1 MKKYLSILAL
11 LLVTVSS
18 FAQPGHM
25 DVEPGA
31 SRALDVE
38 GERSRIQAERLR
50 AEANY
55 QAQEAVCYARFAVT
69 DCIRQA
75 RVHRR
80 EVLET
85 LRHQE
90 LVLNDAERKRKA
102 LAQIEQIQEKSST
115 QRAEDEAARRLEAR
129 QTQQERENRAAQKAT
144 APSKAASTPGA
155 EPAVQKMMEQ
165 GRAPDE
171 MAKDQK
177 QYKDKLNEAL
187 EHRASRLKSNG
198 EKMDA
203 PRKSLPLP
211 P

>member
-1 MKKYLSILAL
+1 MKKCLSILVL
-11 LLVTVSS
+11 LFVTANS

-25 DVEPGA
+25 DVEPDA
-31 SRALDVE
+31 SRTLDVE
-38 GERSRIQAERLR
+38 GERSRIQAERVR
-50 AEANY
+50 AEASY
-55 QAQEAVCYARFAVT
+55 QAQETVCYARFAVT

-80 EVLET
+80 EALET
-85 LRHQE
+85 LRRQE
-90 LVLNDAERKRKA
+90 VLLNDAERKRKV
-102 LAQIEQIQEKSST
+102 LAQIEQIKEKSSA
-115 QRAEDEAARRLEAR
+115 QRVEDEAARRLEAS
-129 QTQQERENRAAQKAT
+129 QAQQEREGRAAQKAA
-144 APSKAASTPGA
+144 APSKAPSTPGS

-165 GRAPDE
+165 GRTPDD

-177 QYKDKLNEAL
+177 QYQNKLKEAL

-203 PRKSLPLP
+203 PRKPLPLP